1 MALRTLAI
9 AFAVAMAAAF
19 PGLAGGAGPQAHP
32 TYSPTVVS
40 LEFDHAFTD
49 QLPAVQAANSRGM
62 KVTLFAMSG
71 RLGMTG
77 YMTAAQL
84 LALQAQGNEIGGHTI
99 NHPDLAELSPAA
111 QRYEICDDRIALEA
125 DGLDVTDFA
134 YPYGY
139 LNRYTPGIVRACG
152 YESARIAGGLG
163 AHGGCPNPC
172 PPAETIPPRDPFQT
186 RTVNS
191 VMTTTSLGT
200 IENYVIAAERSGG
213 GWVQIVFHYVCD
225 GCDPY
230 SVTAAT
236 LDQFIAWLAN
246 RARLGTTVKTVRQVI
261 NTPFHPA
268 PVKVRLG
275 PRRTVRLRATKAC
288 PATPVTAPCTKVS
301 RAPVAIRPRPGSTL
315 VVTCGSPAKR
325 VMVGSLSLRRLDAT
339 RRRWK
344 VTIAHGSGVLTV
356 IYPLGTASYRL

>member
-1 MALRTLAI
+1 
-9 AFAVAMAAAF
+9 
-19 PGLAGGAGPQAHP
+19 
-32 TYSPTVVS
+32 
-40 LEFDHAFTD
+40 
-49 QLPAVQAANSRGM
+49 
-62 KVTLFAMSG
+62 
-71 RLGMTG
+71 
-77 YMTAAQL
+77 MTA
-84 LALQAQGNEIGGHTI
+84 
-99 NHPDLAELSPAA
+99 S
-111 QRYEICDDRIALEA
+111 RLEA

-191 VMTTTSLGT
+191 VMKTTSLGA

-236 LDQFIAWLAN
+236 LDQFIAWLAT
-246 RARLGTTVKTVRQVI
+246 RARLGTTVETVRQVI

-268 PVKVRLG
+268 PVDVRVG
-275 PRRTVRLRATKAC
+275 PRRAIRLRATKTC
-288 PATPVTAPCTKVS
+288 PATPVTARCTKVS

-339 RRRWK
+339 GRRWK
-344 VTIAHGSGVLTV
+344 VTIAHRSAVLTV